1 MIFIP
6 LILFRIF
13 GTRQMYLYLT
23 NSSII
28 APLFDI
34 LEIVSN
40 IMNNWVY
47 LGLAIFS
54 EVVATASLKSTEGFT
69 RFVPSIVVLIGYC
82 SAFYFLSLTLDT
94 IPIGVAYAVW
104 SGVGVATITVV
115 SYVLYGQKIDTTGI
129 IGIGL
134 IIAGVVVLRLFSEST
149 VDV

>member
-1 MIFIP
+1 
-6 LILFRIF
+6 
-13 GTRQMYLYLT
+13 MYSYLT

>member
-1 MIFIP
+1 
-6 LILFRIF
+6 
-13 GTRQMYLYLT
+13 
-23 NSSII
+23 
-28 APLFDI
+28 
-34 LEIVSN
+34 
-40 IMNNWVY
+40 MNNWVY

-115 SYVLYGQKIDTTGI
+115 SYILYGQKIDTTGI

>member
-1 MIFIP
+1 
-6 LILFRIF
+6 
-13 GTRQMYLYLT
+13 MYPYLP

-134 IIAGVVVLRLFSEST
+134 IIAGVVVLRLFSESK